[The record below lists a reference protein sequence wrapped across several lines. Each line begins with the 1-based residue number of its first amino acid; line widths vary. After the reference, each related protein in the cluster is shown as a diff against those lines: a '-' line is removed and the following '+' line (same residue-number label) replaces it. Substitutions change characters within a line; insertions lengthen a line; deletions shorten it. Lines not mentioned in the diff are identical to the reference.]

1 MFTKLLLLNNIYIN
15 IYIYIYKMVFNK
27 NKNKDEDE
35 HYDIKEHYDENSLQA
50 SDIPWYSYLGM
61 IAALFLLVAFGWWAR
76 DRIKGYFYPTDKT
89 ETKVSDNSK
98 PVTADLVYPK
108 VTGATGVTG
117 VNGVTGVTGAT
128 GATGT
133 TREYARHT
141 LVVPPRPSQNPVHIV

>member
-1 MFTKLLLLNNIYIN
+1 
-15 IYIYIYKMVFNK
+15 MVFNK

-76 DRIKGYFYPTDKT
+76 DSIKDYFYPTDKT
-89 ETKVSDNSK
+89 KTKVSDSTVK

-108 VTGATGVTG
+108 VTGVTG
-117 VNGVTGVTGAT
+117 ISRVEARVEARAVVTPPAIAAHTGHTGHSVTGHA
-128 GATGT
+128 AP
-133 TREYARHT
+133 
-141 LVVPPRPSQNPVHIV
+141 VVPPRPSLN